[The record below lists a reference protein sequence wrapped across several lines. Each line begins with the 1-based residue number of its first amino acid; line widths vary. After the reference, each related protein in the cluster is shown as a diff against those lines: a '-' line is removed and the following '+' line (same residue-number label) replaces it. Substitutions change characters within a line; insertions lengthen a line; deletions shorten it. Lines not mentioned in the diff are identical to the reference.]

1 MTVGNIASKYFSRL
15 QEINFEKLTLDSPF
29 TYSFVSDLKSIRCL
43 VFHSLNA
50 LEMKDLV
57 FGSFLEL
64 GNNSSTF
71 KFLI

>member
-1 MTVGNIASKYFSRL
+1 MTVGNIASKYSSRL

-50 LEMKDLV
+50 LEMKDLLSLEV
-57 FGSFLEL
+57 FWNLEIIL
-64 GNNSSTF
+64 QLLNF
-71 KFLI
+71 